1 MARQFVEKS
10 LLHII
15 LQMKS
20 NNLYSQALYYRCI
33 VISFEVFATTSR
45 ACITMIF
52 MFMFTSAY
60 GMHTDP
66 SNTNTFAQWANTYLC
81 IHA

>member
-45 ACITMIF
+45 ACITMTLWEENRLKF
-52 MFMFTSAY
+52 SANV
-60 GMHTDP
+60 TE
-66 SNTNTFAQWANTYLC
+66 W
-81 IHA
+81 